1 MSIFKKK
8 ITNTFDIARELGVEE
23 SKIKELKNGE
33 RQIGGGTMDKVLSSL
48 NKSQTER
55 DIEKLNIY
63 EWYKSTDLK
72 KLREDFGYVS
82 GKQLALKVGV
92 QPSELCRF
100 ENKQYNKINKT
111 IIKMYDFFKDDF
123 NKKIEKEES
132 NSNENKELTEKD
144 KILEWY
150 KNADLKELRK
160 GIKQKDIAKEIGMST
175 PSLCF
180 LEKHNAVTYSTN
192 MAKLYNYY
200 NNKPN
205 KEREIE
211 NSFVNKE
218 VKADEGSTFDEVI
231 ETENL
236 GAHSYTD
243 EKDITK
249 LYKYIEELRTN
260 IEKQNKEIDRLTRQV
275 HCYEKLIERL

>member
-23 SKIKELKNGE
+23 SKIKELKNGK
-33 RQIGGGTMDKVLSSL
+33 RQIEGGTMDKVLSSL

-63 EWYKSTDLK
+63 EWYESTDLK
-72 KLREDFGYVS
+72 KLREDFGYVT
-82 GKQLALKVGV
+82 GRQLALKVGV
-92 QPSELCRF
+92 QPGELCKF

-111 IIKMYDFFKDDF
+111 IIKMYDFFNDDF

-132 NSNENKELTEKD
+132 NNNESKELTEED

-150 KNADLKELRK
+150 KNTDLKELRK
-160 GIKQKDIAKEIGMST
+160 ELKQKDVAKEIGIST
-175 PSLCF
+175 PSLCL
-180 LEKHNAVTYSTN
+180 LEKHNAVTYSKN

-205 KEREIE
+205 KERGIE
-211 NSFVNKE
+211 SSFVNKE
-218 VKADEGSTFDEVI
+218 VKDDENSTFDEVI

-236 GAHSYTD
+236 GTCSYND
-243 EKDITK
+243 EKYITK
-249 LYKYIEELRTN
+249 PYKYIDELRAN